1 MVRRWCGRRSRGA
14 ELLEKGAAPPEGA
27 GGGVRGARTHKSGA
41 LPADAGASRRGPPR
55 RTGGHRGGRRPLG
68 SATPARRVHASIGA
82 GSPPSHR
89 GWAAGGPYG
98 VRRGRMPRPAKV
110 TPDSGRPSRGPTGAV
125 GWPSAAD
132 STTDG
137 EIGWRAALAAACP
150 RCPPRGPRRSAAAR
164 PGRRGVT
171 CYDQTDASR
180 GLERENGGDLLRGR
194 GPGRRSR
201 PGRAE
206 RGQAYCTGWAL
217 FSSGGGQTPPGFR
230 TLAAKPRTPGR
241 RRSIILKIRPRQD
254 ANFRYERVRG
264 ALSLKEIHPNPAEIP
279 AWQSTSA
286 PHTVV
291 GVLRPA
297 RPEGC
302 NVLRPN

>member
-41 LPADAGASRRGPPR
+41 LPADAGASRRGPPWR
-55 RTGGHRGGRRPLG
+55 IGGHRGGRRSLG

-137 EIGWRAALAAACP
+137 EIGWRAAQAAACP
-150 RCPPRGPRRSAAAR
+150 RCPPRGPRRSAPWWHVDLAPPFYFVRAR
-164 PGRRGVT
+164 ETRN
-171 CYDQTDASR
+171 
-180 GLERENGGDLLRGR
+180 LGGF
-194 GPGRRSR
+194 P
-201 PGRAE
+201 
-206 RGQAYCTGWAL
+206 
-217 FSSGGGQTPPGFR
+217 
-230 TLAAKPRTPGR
+230 
-241 RRSIILKIRPRQD
+241 
-254 ANFRYERVRG
+254 
-264 ALSLKEIHPNPAEIP
+264 
-279 AWQSTSA
+279 
-286 PHTVV
+286 
-291 GVLRPA
+291 
-297 RPEGC
+297 
-302 NVLRPN
+302 

>member
-1 MVRRWCGRRSRGA
+1 MALSSIRLLGKFAVARRWCGRRSRGA

-55 RTGGHRGGRRPLG
+55 RTGGHRGGRRSLG

-137 EIGWRAALAAACP
+137 EIGWRAAQAAACP
-150 RCPPRGPRRSAAAR
+150 RCPPRGPRRSAPWWHVDLAPPFYFVRAR
-164 PGRRGVT
+164 ETRN
-171 CYDQTDASR
+171 
-180 GLERENGGDLLRGR
+180 LGGF
-194 GPGRRSR
+194 P
-201 PGRAE
+201 
-206 RGQAYCTGWAL
+206 
-217 FSSGGGQTPPGFR
+217 
-230 TLAAKPRTPGR
+230 
-241 RRSIILKIRPRQD
+241 
-254 ANFRYERVRG
+254 
-264 ALSLKEIHPNPAEIP
+264 
-279 AWQSTSA
+279 
-286 PHTVV
+286 
-291 GVLRPA
+291 
-297 RPEGC
+297 
-302 NVLRPN
+302 